1 MSEVSMYMTP
11 PARVAV
17 ATEVRV
23 TLGEA
28 ARHALKTSVHHELI
42 RSMDL
47 EKLSA
52 MQSDEVGGRQR
63 LLAVILQLI
72 GEQSAPLSTPDRDR
86 LAQDI
91 LDEVFG
97 LGPLEPLLHDP
108 TVSDILVN
116 TYKMVY
122 VERRGVIEKTDIVF
136 KDEAHLMHI
145 IDKIVSA

>member
-1 MSEVSMYMTP
+1 MYMTP
-11 PARVAV
+11 SVVPAVPTEARVAAV
-17 ATEVRV
+17 
-23 TLGEA
+23 LNDS
-28 ARHALKTSVHHELI
+28 ARHALKTAVHHELI
-42 RSMDL
+42 RRMDL

-52 MQSDEVGGRQR
+52 MQADQVGGRQR

-72 GEQSAPLSTPDRDR
+72 GEQSTPLSTLDRDR

-116 TYKMVY
+116 TYKTVY
-122 VERRGVIEKTDIVF
+122 VERRGVIE
-136 KDEAHLMHI
+136 
-145 IDKIVSA
+145 